1 MSTQRSKATLDALF
15 PDNTARLIT
24 PAMLRDFVES
34 CVPSYGAMHFNDPG
48 TLTPIAASLT
58 WTKAANA
65 SALDD
70 GAYRFSQA
78 ANNRL
83 QYDGVADARSMITA
97 TVSLTAAANNKYL
110 AVTLGVNGTP
120 LTASKMSTKI
130 GTGGDVQSV
139 TVVAHPTLTPSD
151 YVELFIMNETDD
163 VDITVAHAEI
173 IAFAFLS

>member
-34 CVPSYGAMHFNDPG
+34 CVPSHGALHFDDPG

-65 SALDD
+65 SSLHN
-70 GAYRFSQA
+70 GSYRFSQA

-83 QYDGVADARSMITA
+83 QYDGVTNVFSLIVA
-97 TVSLTAAANNKYL
+97 TVSLTAAVNNKYL
-110 AVTLGVNGTP
+110 AVTLGINGTP
-120 LTASKMSTKI
+120 IEASKMPTKI
-130 GTGGDVQSV
+130 GTGGDVQAV
-139 TVVAHPTLTPSD
+139 TAVAHPTLTPSD
-151 YVELFIMNETDD
+151 YIELFVMNETDD
-163 VDITVAHAEI
+163 TDLTVTHAEI
-173 IAFAFLS
+173 IAFAFMS